1 MNTLPSSGTA
11 AAPGALASHGPLA
24 GARNAL
30 LVALVMLLPLLVFHE
45 TALSVADIWQRSE
58 TFAHG
63 FLILPI
69 SLWLVWRQ
77 RAALQQL
84 PLQPC
89 WPALLLLAACG
100 AAWLLADL
108 AEVGIVR
115 QYALA
120 AMLPL
125 TVLAVLGKRIA
136 GALLFPLG
144 FILLAVPVG
153 ESLVPP
159 LIDLTAN
166 FTVDALRLTGIPVLR
181 DGNNFSIPSGN
192 WSVVDA
198 CSGLRYLISSITLGC
213 LFAYLSYRTVWR
225 RAAFVLASMLVPVAA
240 NGVRAYMIVMMG
252 HLSGM
257 TLAVGV
263 DHLIYGWVFFGIVML
278 LLFWVGSFWRE
289 DGQGPAAVAA
299 NDQLVLPLPLRP
311 LAGGTVAVLA
321 VLALWPALA
330 SRADQAASA
339 VPAVKLALASP
350 TPAGPEFTSWQPDYA
365 PASSTLRQ
373 SFAGAPPVGL
383 TVLFYRDAP
392 GSAKLVSS
400 TNRLGQQK
408 AAFREN
414 SADLRDENFGG
425 RHMAVREAMLGFE
438 GRRLLVWQWYW
449 VNGSMTSSNYVGKL
463 LQIKGKLLSG
473 NGDGA
478 AVMVFAPYDE
488 DPAVARAAMRAFLD
502 RNLEPLDQSLA
513 GTRRP

>member
-1 MNTLPSSGTA
+1 MNTLPSSGPA
-11 AAPGALASHGPLA
+11 AALGALPGPA
-24 GARNAL
+24 AAARNAL

-45 TALSVADIWQRSE
+45 TALSVAEIWQRSE

-69 SLWLVWRQ
+69 SLWLVWRE
-77 RAALQQL
+77 RAVLRQL

-136 GALLFPLG
+136 GALVFPLA
-144 FILLAVPVG
+144 FILFAVPVG

-166 FTVDALRLTGIPVLR
+166 FTVHALRLTGIPVLR
-181 DGNNFSIPSGN
+181 EGNNFAIPSGN

-213 LFAYLSYRTVWR
+213 LFAYLSYRTAWR
-225 RAAFVLASMLVPVAA
+225 RAAFVLASILVPIAA

-289 DGQGPAAVAA
+289 DGQAQADAPAAGKPAM
-299 NDQLVLPLPLRP
+299 PLPLRQ
-311 LAGGTVAVLA
+311 LAGAAAAVLA
-321 VLALWPALA
+321 VLAVWPALA
-330 SRADQAASA
+330 ARADRAATVA
-339 VPAVKLALASP
+339 PPVELVLASP
-350 TPAGPEFTSWQPDYA
+350 TPAGPAFTTWQPDYA

-373 SFAGAPPVGL
+373 FFAGKQPVGL
-383 TVLFYRDAP
+383 NVLFYRDAP
-392 GSAKLVSS
+392 GSAKLISS
-400 TNRLGQQK
+400 TNRFGQPRS
-408 AAFREN
+408 AFPEN
-414 SADLRDENFGG
+414 SSDLRDESFAG
-425 RHMAVREAMLGFE
+425 RHVAVREAMLGFE

-463 LQIKGKLLSG
+463 LQIRSKLLSG
-473 NGDGA
+473 SGDGA
-478 AVMVFAPYDE
+478 AVMVFSPYDE

-502 RNLEPLDQSLA
+502 SNLEPLDQALA

>member
-1 MNTLPSSGTA
+1 MNTVPSTGPA
-11 AAPGALASHGPLA
+11 AAPGAAPGPVA
-24 GARNAL
+24 AARNAL
-30 LVALVMLLPLLVFHE
+30 LVALVMLLPLLVFHK
-45 TALSVADIWQRSE
+45 TALSVAEIWERSE

-63 FLILPI
+63 FLILPL

-77 RAALQQL
+77 RAVLQQL

-89 WPALLLLAACG
+89 WPAMLLLAGCG

-108 AEVGIVR
+108 ADVGIVR

-125 TVLAVLGKRIA
+125 TVLAVLGRRVA
-136 GALLFPLG
+136 GALLFPLA
-144 FILLAVPVG
+144 FILFAVPVG
-153 ESLVPP
+153 ESLIPP

-166 FTVDALRLTGIPVLR
+166 FTIDALRLTGIPVLR
-181 DGNNFSIPSGN
+181 DGNSFSIPSGN

-213 LFAYLSYRTVWR
+213 LFAYLSYRTMWR
-225 RAAFVLASMLVPVAA
+225 RVAFVLASIVVPLLA

-252 HLSGM
+252 HLSDM
-257 TLAVGV
+257 TVAVGV

-289 DGQGPAAVAA
+289 DGPAGAEAPASAGP
-299 NDQLVLPLPLRP
+299 LLPLPWRA
-311 LAGGTVAVLA
+311 LAGGAAAVLA
-321 VLALWPALA
+321 VLLVWPALA
-330 SRADQAASA
+330 ARADQ
-339 VPAVKLALASP
+339 PAPLLPQARLVLDSP
-350 TPAGPEFTSWQPDYA
+350 TAPGQRFTAWQPDYA
-365 PASSTLRQ
+365 PASSALRQ
-373 SFAGAPPVGL
+373 YFGGSHPVGL
-383 TVLFYRDAP
+383 TVLFYRDVP
-392 GSAKLVSS
+392 GGPKLVSTS
-400 TNRLGQQK
+400 NRFSPGK
-408 AAFREN
+408 SEFREN
-414 SADLRDENFGG
+414 SADLRDEHFGG
-425 RHMAVREAMLGFE
+425 RHMAVREAMLGGE

-478 AVMVFAPYDE
+478 AVMVFSPYDE

-502 RNLEPLDQSLA
+502 SNLVPLDQALA
-513 GTRRP
+513 RTRRP